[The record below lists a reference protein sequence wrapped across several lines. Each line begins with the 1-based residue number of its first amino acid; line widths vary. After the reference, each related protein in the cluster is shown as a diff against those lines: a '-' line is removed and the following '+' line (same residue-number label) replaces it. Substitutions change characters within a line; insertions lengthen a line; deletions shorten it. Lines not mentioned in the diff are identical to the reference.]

1 MRRNFVADAASV
13 LRAESGCVCLG
24 VVPLPSDVPSPG
36 AATKHNGQPLAEPG
50 EGAVGAMRDYSVRL
64 QRQECCS

>member
-1 MRRNFVADAASV
+1 MHRSFVADAASV
-13 LRAESGCVCLG
+13 LQAESGYVCLG

-50 EGAVGAMRDYSVRL
+50 EGLSGP
-64 QRQECCS
+64 

>member
-1 MRRNFVADAASV
+1 MRRSFVVDAASV
-13 LRAESGCVCLG
+13 LQAESGYVCLG
-24 VVPLPSDVPSPG
+24 VVPLASDVPSPG

-50 EGAVGAMRDYSVRL
+50 EGAVGAIREYGARF